1 MIKIASFSAR
11 SAWRKGRE
19 RLDRAVRRGVRQA
32 TPFHGVA
39 AGLGVG
45 LPLLLGLLSG
55 RPDRGTL
62 AAIGAYL
69 IAVAAPTGPYA
80 ARARSM
86 AEFIVVVAVGGGLGG
101 LLAPFPW
108 AVVVV
113 ITATVA
119 GAVLLGQVKPVPEF
133 AVLFT
138 AVRPPPTHPLE
149 NMALM
154 ALGGLW
160 VAVILLSP
168 WPFRRLRP
176 LGGALGAVADAVAAM
191 LDAAADGLREPATGA
206 ADWEDRRKKAAA
218 AMRKAATTY
227 GLYLSGQPEAPNAR
241 PQRLLGGFRRMIHRT
256 VGLEAQIRALTA
268 GGALPESVPE
278 AWRSETAAAIGALA
292 AAVVRLAAD
301 LEEARP
307 PSGGGAAPMSPDLAD
322 QAEDVWRAAG
332 DDRDELLNAAITEEI
347 TRSVDRLHS
356 TLESARGA
364 FADRSLPG
372 PAVRVRPVARAAGAV
387 AEVRHRSVLFQ
398 QAMRV
403 ALMVGLAMTIST
415 AFRIRHGQWMAMT
428 VLVTLHATYGET
440 MSRVGQ
446 RVAGSAVGCLIAAVV
461 LASTHSRPHAAL
473 AMTLFAVAAFTLR
486 PLGYTYWN
494 VFVTPL
500 SLMLMDLSFL
510 ADWSIALRRI
520 LLIAAG
526 GAIALVG
533 TRVLWPRQAAR
544 EVPDRVDELLSACA
558 DLTRATAAVAE
569 GEASRLPY
577 GPDGPLAATRKAID
591 GLAELRT
598 RMENEPDHD
607 PGQTERLTTLIEA
620 CGRIRDRLITVAGT
634 TGVTSGPRNPVAR
647 VLDRTA
653 DAIENAAAPG
663 APPSGGLDVSG
674 LLDDLDDRLAREA
687 HRRRAEHDLPD
698 RTVRGLAATRRT
710 LDGLVG
716 DVDDLVGAVSAMPR
730 P

>member
-1 MIKIASFSAR
+1 M
-11 SAWRKGRE
+11 RE
-19 RLDRAVRRGVRQA
+19 RLGRAARRA
-32 TPFHGVA
+32 APFHGLA

-69 IAVAAPTGPYA
+69 IAVAAPTGPYG

-86 AEFIVVVAVGGGLGG
+86 AEFIVVVALGGGLGG

-108 AVVVV
+108 TVVVALAA
-113 ITATVA
+113 IVA

-138 AVRPPPTHPLE
+138 AVRPPPAHPLE
-149 NMALM
+149 NMAFM

-191 LDAAADGLREPATGA
+191 LDAAAAELRSPGTGA
-206 ADWEDRRKKAAA
+206 ADWEARRKEAAA

-227 GLYLSGQPEAPNAR
+227 SLYLSGQPETPNAR
-241 PQRLLGGFRRMIHRT
+241 PRRLLDGFRRMIHRT
-256 VGLEAQIRALTA
+256 VGLEARIRALTA
-268 GGALPESVPE
+268 GGALPASVPA
-278 AWRSETAAAIGALA
+278 AWRSETVAAIGALA
-292 AAVVRLAAD
+292 A
-301 LEEARP
+301 EARRLSAGLAGTRP
-307 PSGGGAAPMSPDLAD
+307 PAGGTAPPMPPDR
-322 QAEDVWRAAG
+322 AEEVWRAAG
-332 DDRDELLNAAITEEI
+332 DDKDGLLNAAITDGI
-347 TRSVDRLHS
+347 TRSVDRLQS
-356 TLESARGA
+356 ALESARGA
-364 FADRSLPG
+364 LDDPALPA
-372 PAVRVRPVARAAGAV
+372 PAVRVRPVARAAEAA
-387 AEVRHRSVLFQ
+387 AEVRHRSALFQ
-398 QAMRV
+398 QAVRVSLMV
-403 ALMVGLAMTIST
+403 ALAMSVST

-461 LASTHSRPHAAL
+461 LALTPGRPHAAL
-473 AMTLFAVAAFTLR
+473 AMTLFAVVAFTLR

-510 ADWSIALRRI
+510 ANWSIALRRI

-544 EVPDRVDELLSACA
+544 EVPGRVDDLLSACA
-558 DLTRATAAVAE
+558 ELARAAAAVAE
-569 GEASRLPY
+569 GETSRL
-577 GPDGPLAATRKAID
+577 PDGPLTATRKAID
-591 GLAELRT
+591 GLADLRD

-607 PGQTERLTTLIEA
+607 PERIERLTTVVRA
-620 CGRIRDRLITVAGT
+620 CGRIRDRLIAVADI
-634 TGVTSGPRNPVAR
+634 TGVAFGSRSPVAR
-647 VLDRTA
+647 VLDRAA
-653 DAIENAAAPG
+653 DAVENAAAPG
-663 APPSGGLDVSG
+663 GPPPGRFDVSE

-687 HRRRAEHDLPD
+687 RRRGAEREPPD
-698 RTVRGLAATRRT
+698 RAVRGLAAARRI
-710 LDGLVG
+710 LDGLVA
-716 DVDDLVGAVSAMPR
+716 DVDDLVGALAAPPR

>member
-1 MIKIASFSAR
+1 MIKIAPFSAR
-11 SAWRKGRE
+11 SARWEGWERPGR
-19 RLDRAVRRGVRQA
+19 AARRA
-32 TPFHGVA
+32 TPFHGLA

-69 IAVAAPTGPYA
+69 IAVAAPTGPYE

-108 AVVVV
+108 AVVAV

-160 VAVILLSP
+160 VAAILLSP

-176 LGGALGAVADAVAAM
+176 LGEALGAVAGAVAAM
-191 LDAAADGLREPATGA
+191 LDAAAAGLREPATGA
-206 ADWEDRRKKAAA
+206 AGWEDRRRKAAA

-227 GLYLSGQPEAPNAR
+227 SLFLSGQPDAPNAR
-241 PQRLLGGFRRMIHRT
+241 PQRLLDGFRRMIHRT

-268 GGALPESVPE
+268 GGALPESVPD
-278 AWRSETAAAIGALA
+278 AWRSETVAAIGALA
-292 AAVVRLAAD
+292 AEARRLSAD
-301 LEEARP
+301 LEGARP
-307 PSGGGAAPMSPDLAD
+307 PSGGGSAPMSPDLAD

-332 DDRDELLNAAITEEI
+332 DDRDGLLNAALTDEI
-347 TRSVDRLHS
+347 TRTVDRLHS

-364 FADRSLPG
+364 FADRSPPG
-372 PAVRVRPVARAAGAV
+372 PAVRVRPVARAADAV
-387 AEVRHRSVLFQ
+387 AEVRHRSALFQ

-461 LASTHSRPHAAL
+461 LALTPSRPHAAL
-473 AMTLFAVAAFTLR
+473 AMTLFAVVAFTLR

-544 EVPDRVDELLSACA
+544 EVPGRVDEVLSACA
-558 DLTRATAAVAE
+558 DLTRAAAAVAE
-569 GEASRLPY
+569 GEASRL
-577 GPDGPLAATRKAID
+577 PDGPLAATRKAID
-591 GLAELRT
+591 GLADLRT

-607 PGQTERLTTLIEA
+607 PGQIERLTTLVEA
-620 CGRIRDRLITVAGT
+620 CGRIRDRLIAVAGT

-653 DAIENAAAPG
+653 DAIDNAAAP
-663 APPSGGLDVSG
+663 SGGFEVSG
-674 LLDDLDDRLAREA
+674 PLDDLDERLAREA
-687 HRRRAEHDLPD
+687 HRRRPAHALPD

-710 LDGLVG
+710 LDGLID